1 MKLIKPAKNKNAR
14 MSGNSVQKMNTN
26 AQNAKTR
33 TAENNPAMIVSNLII
48 TPTITIST
56 VTRAIS
62 ESGSSAFFVFLTST
76 FFLSGRKIVRNNV
89 LIEKKFKEKKITF
102 L

>member
-1 MKLIKPAKNKNAR
+1 MKLIKPAKNKNKI
-14 MSGNSVQKMNTN
+14 MSGSKVQKIKTS

-33 TAENNPAMIVSNLII
+33 TAENNPAMIVINLTI

-56 VTRAIS
+56 VTSAIS
-62 ESGSSAFFVFLTST
+62 KSGSSAFFVFLTST
-76 FFLSGRKIVRNNV
+76 FFLSGLKIVRKSV